1 MNIRNS
7 SIQWNDFVTHI
18 LANNLVSEL
27 YASKMSQ
34 MALIMLKY
42 PVDIN
47 GVMYKTLTVSVSP
60 DDIERKLEKAQEDLH
75 IKPEDRITV
84 TFKNAENTLFNLAIY
99 AFIGFVIFSIG
110 KSLISRMQSVQSEFF
125 SQFTKAKY
133 TVVDPHLK
141 SGVPKISFKDVAGL
155 HEAKVEIREF
165 VDYLRAPDRYS
176 KLGETFFF
184 SFF

>member
-1 MNIRNS
+1 
-7 SIQWNDFVTHI
+7 
-18 LANNLVSEL
+18 
-27 YASKMSQ
+27 MSQ
-34 MALIMLKY
+34 MAFAVLKY

-47 GVMYKTLTVSVSP
+47 GVKYKNLAISVSP

-84 TFKNAENTLFNLAIY
+84 TFKNADNTILNLLIY
-99 AFIGFVIFSIG
+99 GFIGFVLFSIG
-110 KSLISRMQSVQSEFF
+110 KSLITRMQSVQSEFF

-155 HEAKVEIREF
+155 HEAKVEIIEF

-176 KLGETFFF
+176 KLGKTY
-184 SFF
+184 SFLSFKPILL